1 MHCLKINHHFKYHN
15 KYLNL
20 IKDKYILIKNY
31 YLITELLYYN
41 KLKEGIYVLID
52 VEFYYKDFKITSV
65 KKSDINIL
73 NEWIILNDKFSVDLF
88 SLDKQ
93 LFFRR
98 FLEYYLTEEEL
109 FLKIEKDS
117 EIYGVFKGRL
127 ELQEKSELFIW
138 LYLIDSRFRNNGL
151 GKSMLME
158 ILQYFKN
165 EYYINSFKVGV
176 NLKNKKAIKFWNN
189 VGFNKLRI
197 TKNFFEDNKYETSD
211 LLILNKIS

>member
-1 MHCLKINHHFKYHN
+1 M
-15 KYLNL
+15 
-20 IKDKYILIKNY
+20 
-31 YLITELLYYN
+31 
-41 KLKEGIYVLID
+41 ID
-52 VEFYYKDFKITSV
+52 VEFYYEDFKITSV

-109 FLKIEKDS
+109 FLKIEKDG

-138 LYLIDSRFRNNGL
+138 LYLIDSRFRNKGI
-151 GKSMLME
+151 GKNMLME
-158 ILQYFKN
+158 ILQYFKSR
-165 EYYINSFKVGV
+165 YYIDSFKVGV
-176 NLKNKKAIKFWNN
+176 NLKNEKAIKFWNN
-189 VGFNKLRI
+189 IGFNKLRI